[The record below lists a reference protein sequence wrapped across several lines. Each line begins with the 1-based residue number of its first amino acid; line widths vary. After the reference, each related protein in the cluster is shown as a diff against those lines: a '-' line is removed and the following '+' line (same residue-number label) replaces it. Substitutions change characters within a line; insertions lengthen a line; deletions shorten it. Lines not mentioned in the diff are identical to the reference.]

1 LSTLVSKDY
10 TALLAVV
17 SELEKLVTRRNSLFS

>member
-1 LSTLVSKDY
+1 VLVY

-17 SELEKLVTRRNSLFS
+17 SLSTTLNKHVRQAA